1 MKLNILK
8 ELSDQKKLPSNL
20 FINKGRINSREV
32 QKDDIFFAIRG
43 KKNDGNKFVRQSFNN
58 KASLAVVN
66 KIQKTLKNKRQIKVE
81 NTLKF
86 LTEASK
92 IFRKNI
98 NTKIISITG
107 SCGKTTLK
115 ELLGNSLNKISK
127 VSVSPR
133 SYNNKYG
140 VPLVFLI

>member
-1 MKLNILK
+1 M
-8 ELSDQKKLPSNL
+8 
-20 FINKGRINSREV
+20 
-32 QKDDIFFAIRG
+32 
-43 KKNDGNKFVRQSFNN
+43 GNKFVRQSFNN

-115 ELLGNSLNKISK
+115 SCWEIL
-127 VSVSPR
+127 
-133 SYNNKYG
+133 
-140 VPLVFLI
+140 